1 MIGIIPYLQIFLSK
15 KKEHTKLTSALER
28 IFFTLPGRLR
38 IKDGVTVP
46 EVEPEA
52 EPETKFELES
62 VESRRSPNFLK
73 RSFEV
78 ADNFRTTGRWPKPNV
93 SGIIMYSLLGSSWP
107 SLVGVATKSVFENG
121 CIVAITVVL

>member
-1 MIGIIPYLQIFLSK
+1 MN
-15 KKEHTKLTSALER
+15 TKLTSALER

-46 EVEPEA
+46 EVEA

-78 ADNFRTTGRWPKPNV
+78 ADNFRTTGR
-93 SGIIMYSLLGSSWP
+93 
-107 SLVGVATKSVFENG
+107 
-121 CIVAITVVL
+121 